1 MGSILVHLRYSWF
14 MLSLLTYTQR
24 RRDMVAIGGT
34 FVITSA
40 VMYFLFIM
48 LMIGLGDRLESKVP
62 G

>member
-1 MGSILVHLRYSWF
+1 

-24 RRDMVAIGGT
+24 RRDMAVIGGT
-34 FVITSA
+34 FIITSA

-48 LMIGLGDRLESKVP
+48 LMIRLGDRLESKVP